1 MGNFSLFRCVS
12 TFLNSHEPN
21 PDCPNWRCK
30 WHWQT
35 TSSHLFEPSNP
46 PDFGGFGCEQTRNSS
61 PGQQLYCLG
70 GWGCGSESTWFR
82 VVETAKKLGLPIS
95 HLINSAG
102 VIRPGFLEGYGL
114 EDIDYHLNCNAKGT
128 ILGTTL
134 IGRELKNQGF
144 GHILNISSL
153 AGLAPVSGLSLYA
166 ASKFAVR
173 GFSLSVAAELKKYG
187 VWVTVICPDLVNTP
201 MLDLQLGYPEETK
214 LTFSGP
220 KQVLEAEDVVRA
232 ILRVMES
239 PRALVCI
246 PESRGLL
253 AKIAGT
259 WPWIGEL
266 FRKSLEKKG
275 EKAIQ
280 SRKN

>member
-1 MGNFSLFRCVS
+1 MTPTLIVLTGAASGIGKQLFT
-12 TFLNSHEPN
+12 TFLTHQVPLILVDLDAVKLENLAQGNKSVSWVEG
-21 PDCPNWRCK
+21 DVA
-30 WHWQT
+30 Q
-35 TSSHLFEPSNP
+35 EA
-46 PDFGGFGCEQTRNSS
+46 
-61 PGQQLYCLG
+61 
-70 GWGCGSESTWFR
+70 TWLD
-82 VVETAKKLGLPIS
+82 VLTAAKKMGLPIS
-95 HLINSAG
+95 HLINCAG
-102 VIRPGFLEGYGL
+102 VIRPGFLEAYEL
-114 EDIDYHLNCNAKGT
+114 EDIDYHLNCNLKGT

-134 IGRELKNQGF
+134 MGRAMKNQGF
-144 GHILNISSL
+144 GHILNVSSL

-187 VWVTVICPDLVNTP
+187 VWVSVICPDLVNTP
-201 MLDLQLGYPEETK
+201 MLALQLNYPEEAK

-220 KQVLEAEDVVRA
+220 KRVLGVEEVVQT
-232 ILRVMES
+232 ILGVMER
-239 PRALVCI
+239 PRMLVCI

-259 WPWIGEL
+259 WPWIGEM

-280 SRKN
+280 SRKSSLKNTQFFKL

>member
-1 MGNFSLFRCVS
+1 MNPTLIVLTGAASGIGKQLVHA
-12 TFLNSHEPN
+12 FLERKIPLILVDLDAEKLENLTH
-21 PDCPNWRCK
+21 
-30 WHWQT
+30 
-35 TSSHLFEPSNP
+35 
-46 PDFGGFGCEQTRNSS
+46 
-61 PGQQLYCLG
+61 
-70 GWGCGSESTWFR
+70 GSEAVGWVDGDVAQEATWYR
-82 VVETAKKLGLPIS
+82 VVETVKKLGLPIS
-95 HLINSAG
+95 HLINCAG
-102 VIRPGFLEGYGL
+102 VIRPGFVEDYALG
-114 EDIDYHLNCNAKGT
+114 DIDFHLNCNAKGS
-128 ILGTTL
+128 ILGTTVV
-134 IGRELKNQGF
+134 GRVMKEQGF